1 MPHAQ
6 HLIWDAARTFV
17 GRAEVLSQRQ
27 LSRVEML
34 VWACL
39 LVLLV
44 ALKTGGGVLP
54 LVFND
59 SFVYFDAA
67 QHALA
72 GQPAHTSIVQ
82 FETERASGLM
92 PAPLLTFPPG
102 YSVAIAIASVT
113 GLAFP
118 QAALLVSTLATLLS
132 LWCVARLAAW
142 LLPSRLWVRAAV
154 AAFLLNSYM
163 LKYATS
169 ALSEAL
175 FIALVLLG
183 AVALVGGLRE
193 TRSRAHAVAWM
204 VGCGAAIGA
213 GAWVRPTGAFFV
225 LGLGAVALALALVR
239 SPRAAWR
246 PALAGAVAALPL
258 ALLLLRNRLLAGSW
272 LGAEGQLQRHP
283 LSELS
288 GALENALDDLLFG
301 SAPMAGHIW
310 PCILFALALAAFGA
324 LIWHAR
330 LWRRDSRQQ
339 PRPSSVLLPRG
350 VGELSVLAVSFA
362 AGCIAVG
369 SAAVVEPSGVRL
381 YAPLVPFAI
390 LISLAV
396 FAALWLQSSP
406 ATEPRWRRAVRA
418 SAVVMLGSYA
428 VLNLGWYRDVAG
440 LADPLRLAQRL
451 DRVTASGVTPRS
463 AILRA
468 VGATGTVVATEGPM
482 LAWVIRRPI
491 IALVPQPL
499 SRHEWTEPAVREVL
513 RRYDSRVLVV
523 NAPPPGFE
531 SQRLPSEFLAAV
543 LNGEVPAWLEELART
558 PDVVVLRRR
567 GT

>member
-1 MPHAQ
+1 MPHTER
-6 HLIWDAARTFV
+6 LTWDAARTFV
-17 GRAEVLSQRQ
+17 GRSEALSQRR
-27 LSRVEML
+27 LSRIETL
-34 VWACL
+34 GWATVL
-39 LVLLV
+39 ELLV
-44 ALKTGGGVLP
+44 ALKTGGGALP

-82 FETERASGLM
+82 FEAERASGLM

-102 YSVAIAIASVT
+102 YSLAVAIASVS

-169 ALSEAL
+169 ALSEGL
-175 FIALVLLG
+175 FIAMVLLG
-183 AVALVGGLRE
+183 TVALVAGLRE

-213 GAWVRPTGAFFV
+213 SAWVRPTGAFFV
-225 LGLGAVALALALVR
+225 LGLAAVALALTLVR
-239 SPRAAWR
+239 SPRAAIR
-246 PALAGAVAALPL
+246 PALAAAVAGLPL

-283 LSELS
+283 LSELYR
-288 GALENALDDLLFG
+288 ALENALDDLLFG

-310 PCILFALALAAFGA
+310 PRVLFVAALAAFGA
-324 LIWHAR
+324 LVWRAR
-330 LWRRDSRQQ
+330 VWRRDSRQLR
-339 PRPSSVLLPRG
+339 RPPSAPLPRG
-350 VGELSVLAVSFA
+350 IGELSVLSLTFA

-369 SAAVVEPSGVRL
+369 SAAVVEPSGARL

-390 LISLAV
+390 LVGLAV
-396 FAALWLQSSP
+396 LAALWLQSSL
-406 ATEPRWRRAVRA
+406 ASEPRWRRAVRA
-418 SAVVMLGSYA
+418 SAAVMLGSYA
-428 VLNLGWYRDVAG
+428 VLNLGWYREVAS
-440 LADPLRLAQRL
+440 LADPARLAQRL
-451 DRVTASGVTPRS
+451 DRVTSSGVTPRS
-463 AILRA
+463 AILDA
-468 VGATGTVVATEGPM
+468 VGATGTVVANEGPM
-482 LAWVIRRPI
+482 LAWVIRRPTL
-491 IALVPQPL
+491 ALMATPFA
-499 SRHEWTEPAVREVL
+499 RYEWTEPAVRAVL
-513 RRYDSRVLVV
+513 QRYDSRVLVV
-523 NAPPPGFE
+523 NAPAAGFE
-531 SQRLPSEFLAAV
+531 SQGLPSEFLAAV
-543 LNGEVPAWLEELART
+543 LRGEVPAWLEELART
-558 PDVVVLRRR
+558 PDVVVLRPR